1 MTKVMS
7 RSRQLAAKV
16 TFCALEI
23 LVEKGGEAA
32 GRDVILEI
40 EKRVDLDD
48 WDKEVYE
55 KSGYT
60 RWKSILHFFTID
72 LIKSGFL
79 VKNKGVWFITTEG
92 QAAIKLGEVAMLEK
106 ATEGYD
112 KWREANPKNDKKL
125 VTSIVDDIDIGSDE
139 LIDTVNE
146 QAQEATIQQMEQIA
160 IDGLRQQ
167 INSKNAY
174 EFQDLVAAL
183 LRGMNY
189 YTPFVAPKG
198 KDGGIDVIAYQDPLG
213 VKSPRIKVQIKHRES
228 TANVSEIRELMGLLQ
243 KEGDVGLFIST
254 GGFTS
259 DAKTTARSSHVH
271 VELIDFDR
279 FIALWQ
285 EFYQKF
291 NDEDKDRLRLRP
303 VYFYE
308 PAI

>member
-1 MTKVMS
+1 MSKVQS

-16 TFCALEI
+16 TFCALQI

-32 GRDVILEI
+32 GRDVISEI
-40 EKRVDLDD
+40 EKRLKLDD
-48 WDKEVYE
+48 WAKEVYE

-79 VKNKGVWFITTEG
+79 VKNKGVWYVTTEG
-92 QAAIKLGEVAMLEK
+92 EAALKLGEVAMLDK
-106 ATEGYD
+106 ATEGYY

-125 VTSIVDDIDIGSDE
+125 VASVVDDIDSDNVP
-139 LIDTVNE
+139 DAVNE
-146 QAQEATIQQMEQIA
+146 QAQEATIQQIEQLA

-243 KEGDVGLFIST
+243 KEGDIGLFIST

-259 DAKTTARSSHVH
+259 DAKTTARTSHVH

-285 EFYQKF
+285 EFYDKL

-308 PAI
+308 PSI

>member
-1 MTKVMS
+1 MIKAQS

-16 TFCALEI
+16 TYCALQI

-32 GRDVILEI
+32 GRDVISEI
-40 EKRVDLDD
+40 EKRVSLDD
-48 WDKEVYE
+48 WAKEVYE

-72 LIKSGFL
+72 LIKSGLL
-79 VKNKGVWFITTEG
+79 VKNKGVWYVTPEG
-92 QAAIKLGEVAMLEK
+92 EAALKLGDVAMLDK
-106 ATEGYD
+106 ATEGYH
-112 KWREANPKNDKKL
+112 KWREANPKGEKKSVSSVL
-125 VTSIVDDIDIGSDE
+125 DDIDSDD
-139 LIDTVNE
+139 IVDAGNE
-146 QAQEATIQQMEQIA
+146 QAQEATIQQMEQLA
-160 IDGLRQQ
+160 FDGLRQQ
-167 INSKNAY
+167 INLKNAY

-183 LRGMNY
+183 LRGMSY

-198 KDGGIDVIAYQDPLG
+198 KDGGVDVIAYQDPLG

-228 TANVSEIRELMGLLQ
+228 TASVSEIRELMGLLQ
-243 KEGDVGLFIST
+243 KEGDIGLFIST

-259 DAKTTARSSHVH
+259 DAKTTARTSHVH

-285 EFYQKF
+285 EFYDKL

-308 PAI
+308 PSI

>member
-1 MTKVMS
+1 MSKVQS
-7 RSRQLAAKV
+7 RSRQLASKV
-16 TFCALEI
+16 TFCALQV

-32 GRDVILEI
+32 GRDVISEI
-40 EKRVDLDD
+40 EKRLTLDD
-48 WDKEVYE
+48 WAKEVYE

-72 LIKSGFL
+72 LIKSGFM
-79 VKNKGVWFITTEG
+79 VKNKGVWYVTTEG
-92 QAAIKLGEVAMLEK
+92 EAALKLGDVAMLDK
-106 ATEGYD
+106 ATEGYY
-112 KWREANPKNDKKL
+112 KWREANPKSDKKS
-125 VTSIVDDIDIGSDE
+125 VASVVDDIDADDVPDS
-139 LIDTVNE
+139 VNE
-146 QAQEATIQQMEQIA
+146 QAQEATIQQMEQLA

-243 KEGDVGLFIST
+243 KEGDIGLFIST

-285 EFYQKF
+285 EFYEKL

-303 VYFYE
+303 IYFYE
-308 PAI
+308 PSI

>member
-1 MTKVMS
+1 MSKVQS

-16 TFCALEI
+16 TFCALQI

-32 GRDVILEI
+32 GRDVISEI
-40 EKRVDLDD
+40 ESRLTFDT
-48 WDKEVYE
+48 WAKEVYE

-79 VKNKGVWFITTEG
+79 VKNKGVWYVTTEG
-92 QAAIKLGEVAMLEK
+92 EAALMLGEVGMLDK
-106 ATEGYD
+106 ATEGYY
-112 KWREANPKNDKKL
+112 KWREANPKNEKKS
-125 VTSIVDDIDIGSDE
+125 VASVVDDIDSDDVPDA
-139 LIDTVNE
+139 INE
-146 QAQEATIQQMEQIA
+146 QAQEATIQQMEQLA

-243 KEGDVGLFIST
+243 KEGDIGLFIST

-259 DAKTTARSSHVH
+259 DAKTTARTSHVH

-285 EFYQKF
+285 EFYDKL

-308 PAI
+308 PSI

>member
-1 MTKVMS
+1 MSKIQS

-16 TFCALEI
+16 TFCALQI

-32 GRDVILEI
+32 GRDVISEI
-40 EKRVDLDD
+40 EKRLTLDE
-48 WDKEVYE
+48 WAKEVYE

-79 VKNKGVWFITTEG
+79 VKNKGVWYITTEG
-92 QAAIKLGEVAMLEK
+92 EAALKFGEVAMLDK
-106 ATEGYD
+106 ATEGYY
-112 KWREANPKNDKKL
+112 KWREANPKGEKKS
-125 VTSIVDDIDIGSDE
+125 VASVVDDIASD
-139 LIDTVNE
+139 DAADAVNE
-146 QAQEATIQQMEQIA
+146 QAQEATIQQMEQLA

-213 VKSPRIKVQIKHRES
+213 VRTPRIKVQIKHRES
-228 TANVSEIRELMGLLQ
+228 TANVSEVRELMGLLQ

-259 DAKTTARSSHVH
+259 DAKITARTSHVH
-271 VELIDFDR
+271 VELVDFDR
-279 FIALWQ
+279 FISLWQ
-285 EFYQKF
+285 EFYDKL
-291 NDEDKDRLRLRP
+291 NDEDKDKLRLRP

-308 PAI
+308 PSI

>member
-1 MTKVMS
+1 MSKVQS

-16 TFCALEI
+16 TFCALQI

-32 GRDVILEI
+32 GRDVISEI
-40 EKRVDLDD
+40 ESRLTFDA
-48 WDKEVYE
+48 WAKEVYE

-79 VKNKGVWFITTEG
+79 VKNKGVWYVTTEG
-92 QAAIKLGEVAMLEK
+92 EAALKLGEVGMLDK
-106 ATEGYD
+106 ATEGYY
-112 KWREANPKNDKKL
+112 KWREANPKNEKKS
-125 VTSIVDDIDIGSDE
+125 VASVVDDIDSDDVPDA
-139 LIDTVNE
+139 INE
-146 QAQEATIQQMEQIA
+146 QAQEATIQQMEQLA

-213 VKSPRIKVQIKHRES
+213 VKSPRIKVQIKHREN

-243 KEGDVGLFIST
+243 KEGDIGLFIST

-259 DAKTTARSSHVH
+259 DAKTTARTSHVH

-285 EFYQKF
+285 EFYDKL

-308 PAI
+308 PSI

>member
-1 MTKVMS
+1 MSNVQS
-7 RSRQLAAKV
+7 RSRQLASKV
-16 TFCALEI
+16 TYCALQV

-32 GRDVILEI
+32 GRDVISEI
-40 EKRVDLDD
+40 EKRLTLDD
-48 WDKEVYE
+48 WAKEVYE

-72 LIKSGFL
+72 LIKSGFM
-79 VKNKGVWFITTEG
+79 VKNKGVWYVTTEG
-92 QAAIKLGEVAMLEK
+92 EAALKLGDVAMLDK
-106 ATEGYD
+106 ATEGYY
-112 KWREANPKNDKKL
+112 KWREANPKSDKKS
-125 VTSIVDDIDIGSDE
+125 VAFVVDDIEADDVADS
-139 LIDTVNE
+139 VNE
-146 QAQEATIQQMEQIA
+146 QAQEATIQQMEQLA

-243 KEGDVGLFIST
+243 KEGDIGLFIST

-285 EFYQKF
+285 EFYEKL

-303 VYFYE
+303 IYFYE
-308 PAI
+308 PSI

>member
-1 MTKVMS
+1 MSKVQS
-7 RSRQLAAKV
+7 RSRQLASKV
-16 TFCALEI
+16 TYCALQV

-32 GRDVILEI
+32 GRDVISEI
-40 EKRVDLDD
+40 EKRLTLDD
-48 WDKEVYE
+48 WAKEVYE

-72 LIKSGFL
+72 LIKSGFM
-79 VKNKGVWFITTEG
+79 VKNKGVWYVTTEG
-92 QAAIKLGEVAMLEK
+92 EAALKLGDVAMLDK
-106 ATEGYD
+106 ATEGYY
-112 KWREANPKNDKKL
+112 KWREANPKSDKKS
-125 VTSIVDDIDIGSDE
+125 VASVVDDIEADDVADS
-139 LIDTVNE
+139 VNE
-146 QAQEATIQQMEQIA
+146 QAQEATIQQMEQLA

-243 KEGDVGLFIST
+243 KEGDIGLFIST

-285 EFYQKF
+285 EFYEKL

-303 VYFYE
+303 IYFYE
-308 PAI
+308 PSI

>member
-1 MTKVMS
+1 MSKVQS
-7 RSRQLAAKV
+7 RSRQLASKV
-16 TFCALEI
+16 TFCALQV

-32 GRDVILEI
+32 GRDVISEI
-40 EKRVDLDD
+40 EKRLTLDD
-48 WDKEVYE
+48 WAKEVYE

-72 LIKSGFL
+72 LIKSGFM
-79 VKNKGVWFITTEG
+79 VKNKGVWYVTTEG
-92 QAAIKLGEVAMLEK
+92 EAALILGDVDMLDK

-112 KWREANPKNDKKL
+112 KWREANPKSDKKS
-125 VTSIVDDIDIGSDE
+125 VASVVDDIDADDVPDS
-139 LIDTVNE
+139 VNE
-146 QAQEATIQQMEQIA
+146 QAQEATIQQMEQLA

-243 KEGDVGLFIST
+243 KEGDIGLFIST

-285 EFYQKF
+285 EFYEKL

-303 VYFYE
+303 IYFYE
-308 PAI
+308 PSI

>member
-1 MTKVMS
+1 MSKVQS

-16 TFCALEI
+16 TFCALQI

-32 GRDVILEI
+32 GRDVISEI
-40 EKRVDLDD
+40 ESRLTFDA
-48 WDKEVYE
+48 WAKEVYE

-79 VKNKGVWFITTEG
+79 VKNKGVWYVTTEG
-92 QAAIKLGEVAMLEK
+92 EAALKLGEVAMLDK
-106 ATEGYD
+106 ATEGYY
-112 KWREANPKNDKKL
+112 KWREANPKNEKKS
-125 VTSIVDDIDIGSDE
+125 VASVVDDIDSDDVPDA
-139 LIDTVNE
+139 INE
-146 QAQEATIQQMEQIA
+146 QAQEATIQQMEQLA

-243 KEGDVGLFIST
+243 KEGDIGLFIST

-259 DAKTTARSSHVH
+259 DAKTTARTSHVH

-285 EFYQKF
+285 EFYDKL

-308 PAI
+308 PSI

>member
-1 MTKVMS
+1 MSKVQS
-7 RSRQLAAKV
+7 RSRQLASKV
-16 TFCALEI
+16 TFCALQI

-32 GRDVILEI
+32 GRDVISEI
-40 EKRVDLDD
+40 ENRLQLDD
-48 WDKEVYE
+48 WANEVYE
-55 KSGYT
+55 RSGYT
-60 RWKSILHFFTID
+60 RWKSILHFFSID
-72 LIKSGFL
+72 LIKAGFL
-79 VKNKGVWFITTEG
+79 VKKKGVWYITPEG
-92 QAAIKLGEVAMLEK
+92 ESALKLGEVAMLDK
-106 ATEGYD
+106 ATEGYY
-112 KWREANPKNDKKL
+112 KWREANPKAEKKT
-125 VTSIVDDIDIGSDE
+125 TSSVVDDIDPEEDIESAS
-139 LIDTVNE
+139 E
-146 QAQEATIQQMEQIA
+146 QAQEATLQQMEQLA

-167 INSKNAY
+167 INQKNAY

-243 KEGDVGLFIST
+243 KEGDIGLFIST

-259 DAKTTARSSHVH
+259 DAKTTARTSHVH

-279 FIALWQ
+279 FISLWQ
-285 EFYQKF
+285 EFYDKL
-291 NDEDKDRLRLRP
+291 NDEDKDRLRLKP

-308 PAI
+308 PSI

>member
-1 MTKVMS
+1 MSKVQS

-16 TFCALEI
+16 TFCALQI

-32 GRDVILEI
+32 GRDVISEI
-40 EKRVDLDD
+40 ESRLTFDT
-48 WDKEVYE
+48 WAKEVYE

-79 VKNKGVWFITTEG
+79 VKNKGVWYVTTEG
-92 QAAIKLGEVAMLEK
+92 EAALKLGEVGMLDK
-106 ATEGYD
+106 ATEGYY
-112 KWREANPKNDKKL
+112 KWREANPKNEKKS
-125 VTSIVDDIDIGSDE
+125 VASVVDDIDSDDVPDA
-139 LIDTVNE
+139 ITE
-146 QAQEATIQQMEQIA
+146 QAQEATIQQMEQLA

-213 VKSPRIKVQIKHRES
+213 VKSPRIKVQIKHRET

-243 KEGDVGLFIST
+243 KEGDIGLFIST

-259 DAKTTARSSHVH
+259 DAKTTARTSHVH

-285 EFYQKF
+285 EFYDKL

-308 PAI
+308 PSI

>member
-1 MTKVMS
+1 MSKVQS
-7 RSRQLAAKV
+7 RSRQLASKV
-16 TFCALEI
+16 TFCALQV

-32 GRDVILEI
+32 GRDVISEI
-40 EKRVDLDD
+40 EKRLTLDD
-48 WDKEVYE
+48 WAKEVYE

-72 LIKSGFL
+72 LIKSGFM
-79 VKNKGVWFITTEG
+79 VKNKGVWYVTTEG
-92 QAAIKLGEVAMLEK
+92 EAALKLGDVAMLDK

-112 KWREANPKNDKKL
+112 KWREANPKSDKKS
-125 VTSIVDDIDIGSDE
+125 VASVVDDIDADDVPDS
-139 LIDTVNE
+139 VNE
-146 QAQEATIQQMEQIA
+146 QAQEATIQQMEQLA

-243 KEGDVGLFIST
+243 KEGDIGLFIST

-285 EFYQKF
+285 EFYDKL

-303 VYFYE
+303 IYFYE
-308 PAI
+308 PSI

>member
-1 MTKVMS
+1 MSKVQS
-7 RSRQLAAKV
+7 RSRQLASKV
-16 TFCALEI
+16 TFCALQV

-32 GRDVILEI
+32 GRDVISEI
-40 EKRVDLDD
+40 EKRITLDD
-48 WDKEVYE
+48 WAKEVYE

-72 LIKSGFL
+72 LIKSGFM
-79 VKNKGVWFITTEG
+79 VKNKGVWYVTTEG
-92 QAAIKLGEVAMLEK
+92 EAALKLGDVAMLDK

-112 KWREANPKNDKKL
+112 KWREANPKSDKKS
-125 VTSIVDDIDIGSDE
+125 VASVVDDIDADDVPDS
-139 LIDTVNE
+139 VNE
-146 QAQEATIQQMEQIA
+146 QAQEATIQQMEQLA

-243 KEGDVGLFIST
+243 KEGDIGLFIST

-279 FIALWQ
+279 FITLWQ
-285 EFYQKF
+285 EFYDKL

-303 VYFYE
+303 IYFYE
-308 PAI
+308 PSI

>member
-1 MTKVMS
+1 MSKVQS
-7 RSRQLAAKV
+7 RSRQLASKV
-16 TFCALEI
+16 TYCALQV

-32 GRDVILEI
+32 GRDVISEI
-40 EKRVDLDD
+40 EKRLTLDD
-48 WDKEVYE
+48 WAKEVYE

-72 LIKSGFL
+72 LIKSGFM
-79 VKNKGVWFITTEG
+79 VKNKGVWYVTTEG
-92 QAAIKLGEVAMLEK
+92 EAALKLGDVAMLDK
-106 ATEGYD
+106 ATEGYY
-112 KWREANPKNDKKL
+112 KWREANPKSDKKS
-125 VTSIVDDIDIGSDE
+125 VASVVDDIDADDVPDS
-139 LIDTVNE
+139 VNE
-146 QAQEATIQQMEQIA
+146 QAQEATIQQMEQLA

-243 KEGDVGLFIST
+243 KEGDIGLFIST

-285 EFYQKF
+285 EFYDKL

-303 VYFYE
+303 IYFYE
-308 PAI
+308 PSI

>member
-1 MTKVMS
+1 MSKVQS
-7 RSRQLAAKV
+7 RSRQLASKV
-16 TFCALEI
+16 TFCALQV

-32 GRDVILEI
+32 GRDVISEI
-40 EKRVDLDD
+40 EKRLTLDD
-48 WDKEVYE
+48 WAKEVYE

-72 LIKSGFL
+72 LIKSGFM
-79 VKNKGVWFITTEG
+79 VKNKGVWYVTTEG
-92 QAAIKLGEVAMLEK
+92 EAALKLGDVAMLDK
-106 ATEGYD
+106 ATEGYY
-112 KWREANPKNDKKL
+112 KWREANPKSDKKS
-125 VTSIVDDIDIGSDE
+125 VASVVDDIDADDVPDS
-139 LIDTVNE
+139 VNE
-146 QAQEATIQQMEQIA
+146 QAQEATIQQMEQLA

-243 KEGDVGLFIST
+243 KEGDIGLFIST

-285 EFYQKF
+285 EFYDKL

-303 VYFYE
+303 IYFYE
-308 PAI
+308 PSI